1 MTPSMYYPMVGRSWW
16 LILLLGILAVLFGLV
31 SIFNP
36 VGAGVSLTWAIGVL
50 AIAEGISTFFAAFRK
65 DAPASTGWLFLY
77 AVISIAFGVLAVMN
91 PVSMAESIVWV
102 MGVWIIV
109 AGFMRIVFA
118 VRVRKAIDNEWLLI
132 LSGVLAMVLG
142 CLLAFAPVAGLILA
156 IVWIGVGALVY
167 GLLQI
172 FAAFRIR
179 KLMAQEVRVA

>member
-1 MTPSMYYPMVGRSWW
+1 MTPSMFYQSVGRSWW
-16 LILLLGILAVLFGLV
+16 LILLLGVLAVLFGLV

-36 VGAGVSLTWAIGVL
+36 VGAGISLTWAIGVL
-50 AIAEGISTFFAAFRK
+50 AIAEGVSTLFAAFKK
-65 DAPASTGWLFLY
+65 DSPVSTGWLLLY
-77 AVISIAFGVLAVMN
+77 TVISIAFGVLAVMN

-118 VRVRKAIDNEWLLI
+118 VRVRKVIDNEWLLV
-132 LSGVLAMVLG
+132 LSGVLAIVLG
-142 CLLAFAPVAGLILA
+142 CLLTFAPVAGLILA
-156 IVWIGVGALVY
+156 LIWIGVGALIY

-179 KLMAQEVRVA
+179 KLASQEVLV